1 MKYFYILLLIFNPLN
16 LFANIA
22 IERSC
27 QNLIKALEL
36 NTGAYNKC
44 LFSKV
49 GEKYTAEELA
59 NIHHY
64 ETKLIR
70 NSRGQLIQ
78 PEGITV
84 PEDHSITF
92 LDNGVSRTETQI
104 TSFTFLENEIRLNDN
119 KRNINILKQEFLTL
133 FLENIS
139 DIMEYKPSRQ
149 LVSNKLKKTEN
160 PRIIS
165 P

>member
-49 GEKYTAEELA
+49 AEKYTAEELKA
-59 NIHHY
+59 CQNHYLSEVERLSYVFKNIC
-64 ETKLIR
+64 K
-70 NSRGQLIQ
+70 
-78 PEGITV
+78 
-84 PEDHSITF
+84 
-92 LDNGVSRTETQI
+92 
-104 TSFTFLENEIRLNDN
+104 
-119 KRNINILKQEFLTL
+119 
-133 FLENIS
+133 
-139 DIMEYKPSRQ
+139 
-149 LVSNKLKKTEN
+149 
-160 PRIIS
+160 
-165 P
+165 